1 MPLQNPFRAYLR
13 ELRANLAA
21 GNATEHTH
29 RPALKT
35 LLEAAVAG
43 GHCHERAAAHCLR
56 RAGLR
61 GFTDRQTGRGRPA
74 ARRVRRGQ
82 GLRRRPGR
90 DRARQQPQ

>member
-1 MPLQNPFRAYLR
+1 MPSPNAFHEYLR

-43 GHCHERAAAHCLR
+43 VVA
-56 RAGLR
+56 
-61 GFTDRQTGRGRPA
+61 TNDRSASPA
-74 ARRVRRGQ
+74 AR
-82 GLRRRPGR
+82 LTL
-90 DRARQQPQ
+90 